1 MLRVGES
8 MKYYYPAIFYPAEN
22 GAFIGVVPDLQG
34 CITQGDDLTQA
45 MYRIHDAIGTW
56 LDDPLVQTVPP
67 PSKVSEVDA
76 SEYPDAIVNVV
87 EFDTEKWSA
96 TLNPIRRAQIAAG
109 LSLKE
114 LSELLGAPYR
124 TIQDWV
130 YGTHKPPAW
139 IAKLVVEKI
148 QSTI

>member
-1 MLRVGES
+1 

-34 CITQGDDLTQA
+34 CVTQGDDLTQA
-45 MYRIHDAIGTW
+45 MFRIHDAIGTW
-56 LDDPLVQTVPP
+56 LDDPAVTEIPP

-76 SEYPDAIVNVV
+76 SDYPDAIVNVI
-87 EFDTEKWSA
+87 EFDRDKWAQS
-96 TLNPIRRAQIAAG
+96 LNPIRRAQIAAG

-114 LSELLGAPYR
+114 LADLLGAPYR

-130 YGTHKPPAW
+130 YGTHTPPPW

-148 QSTI
+148 QRSV